1 MKKKLSTIQNKS
13 TNLKN
18 SKEIKLTLS
27 EYIIGRYIQKHA
39 LSMRSLFNV
48 IKK

>member
-1 MKKKLSTIQNKS
+1 MKTKNISKKTGLSTGN
-13 TNLKN
+13 
-18 SKEIKLTLS
+18 IKITLS

-39 LSMRSLFNV
+39 LSMRALFNV

>member
-1 MKKKLSTIQNKS
+1 MKKKTQKSVSNK
-13 TNLKN
+13 T
-18 SKEIKLTLS
+18 IKLSLS

-39 LSMRSLFNV
+39 LSMRALLSD

>member
-1 MKKKLSTIQNKS
+1 MKSTTHSKKKNARNIPRDSF
-13 TNLKN
+13 
-18 SKEIKLTLS
+18 KLTLS

-39 LSMRSLFNV
+39 LSMRALFNV